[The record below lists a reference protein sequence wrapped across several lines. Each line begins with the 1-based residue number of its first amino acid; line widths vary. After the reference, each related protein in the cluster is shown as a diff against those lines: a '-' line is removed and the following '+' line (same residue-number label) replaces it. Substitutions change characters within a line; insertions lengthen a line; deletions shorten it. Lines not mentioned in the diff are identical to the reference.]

1 MIYLLFTPF
10 VGYFAMLLTVV
21 IMYTVG
27 YDVKGVE
34 TFTIWFIYI
43 QIYVYLFVITK
54 LLELDNGLTL
64 NYFVRCMPIRY
75 PSACFYTFVK
85 SFA

>member
-1 MIYLLFTPF
+1 MIYLLFTHF

-27 YDVKGVE
+27 YDVKGVD
-34 TFTIWFIYI
+34 TFTIWCIHM

-54 LLELDNGLTL
+54 LKG
-64 NYFVRCMPIRY
+64 
-75 PSACFYTFVK
+75 K
-85 SFA
+85 SDDSNSQ

>member
-1 MIYLLFTPF
+1 MLYLLFTPF

-27 YDVKGVE
+27 YDVRGVD
-34 TFTIWFIYI
+34 TFTIWCMYI

-54 LLELDNGLTL
+54 LKG
-64 NYFVRCMPIRY
+64 
-75 PSACFYTFVK
+75 K
-85 SFA
+85 SDES